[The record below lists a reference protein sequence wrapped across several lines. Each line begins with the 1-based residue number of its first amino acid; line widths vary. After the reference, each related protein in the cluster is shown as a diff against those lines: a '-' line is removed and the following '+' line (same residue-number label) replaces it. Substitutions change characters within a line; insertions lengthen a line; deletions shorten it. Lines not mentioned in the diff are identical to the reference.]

1 MVFLILVITL
11 LLVILGSVGMG
22 VVIIYHFKRLGIEND
37 DNVKRFLSVFKI
49 GGLIVI
55 ALSVLLLFLSYN
67 LIQ

>member
-49 GGLIVI
+49 GGLIII